1 MRSQS
6 NTMRAVKARAAP
18 ARLCRP
24 LALESLEWR
33 TLLAGLLS
41 VDGTVFGIK
50 TAPADSNAAP
60 SFTKGPNQIVN
71 EDAGAVM
78 VPGWATNISAGPPS
92 EANQQVVFTVTSDN
106 SDLFSDI
113 AIDSQGNLT
122 FTIVP
127 DAFGDAQLTVVLKDD
142 GGTANG
148 GIDQSAQTF
157 RIRVSSVND
166 APSFNMHSEELIYAE
181 DYGDVAL
188 EQWATFISPGPANE
202 INQAL
207 SLVVT
212 NDNNDLFAI
221 QPAIDLNGKLTF
233 RTADNANGAATITVV
248 AKDNGGTANDGIDT
262 SLPHTFTVTVMP
274 VNDPPTFV
282 KGGDQMVLEDCGGVI
297 IRDWATD
304 ISPGPPDEIL
314 QPVHFFTQVSNSSL
328 FDELPTV
335 HDDGLLTFTPAAN
348 ANGTSEVIVAAA
360 DDGDPGTNFS
370 EFQTFFITVKAVNDP
385 PTFTAGVDQST
396 TDESGEQIV
405 PGWAKNISAGP
416 ADESGQLGISGGPS
430 PPLGQNL
437 KFIVTTEDGDLFS
450 VPPAIDPD
458 GQLTFTPKP
467 NARGQAIVS
476 VALMDDGGTADGGK
490 DMSPPQTFIIDID
503 KPHLWSNVL
512 NPLDVNGDMHVA
524 PNDAVAVIN
533 YVNAFGALDSG
544 KVPGAGTAIGGGTA
558 DSGQPFGF
566 VDANGDNFVAPND
579 ALAVINGINAGQG
592 GEGERATAR
601 EQETGNR
608 RQGTDADE
616 LLALLAVDVLGQ
628 GLPRRR
634 DGVK

>member
-122 FTIVP
+122 FTVVP

-157 RIRVSSVND
+157 RIRVSSIND
-166 APSFNMHSEELIYAE
+166 APSFNMHSEELVYAE

-233 RTADNANGAATITVV
+233 RTADNANGSATITVV

-274 VNDPPTFV
+274 VNDPPSFV
-282 KGGDQMVLEDCGGVI
+282 AGGDQMVLEDCGGVI
-297 IRDWATD
+297 IRDWAAD
-304 ISPGPPDEIL
+304 ISPGPPDETL
-314 QPVHFFTQVSNSSL
+314 QPVFFFTQVSNSSL
-328 FDELPTV
+328 FDVLPTV
-335 HDDGLLTFTPAAN
+335 HDDGTLTFTPATN
-348 ANGTSEVIVAAA
+348 ANGSSAVIVAAF

-370 EFQTFFITVKAVNDP
+370 GYQTIFITVKAVNDP
-385 PTFTAGVDQST
+385 PNFIAGADQST

-405 PGWAKNISAGP
+405 PGWAANVSTGP
-416 ADESGQLGISGGPS
+416 MDESAQAP
-430 PPLGQNL
+430 
-437 KFIVTTEDGDLFS
+437 KFIVTTEDGDRFS
-450 VPPAIDPD
+450 VPPTIDAD

-467 NARGQAIVS
+467 NARGQATVS

-592 GEGERATAR
+592 GEGEGAAAR

-616 LLALLAVDVLGQ
+616 LLALLAVDLLGQ

-634 DGVK
+634 DSVK